1 MLLVG
6 AAVVAV
12 PDSRHAVA
20 RWLGLERLPVRVV
33 GSLPPAAAAELG
45 PARPLDEAAA
55 AADVVPFVA
64 PALGP
69 PVASYAPGGRYV
81 AVRYDDG
88 GTAVLVTTLPG
99 RLDDI
104 AFRKLVAAGVQV
116 TDVAVGDADGVWI
129 TGEPHV
135 FMYEAPG
142 GGMAE
147 ARPAADTL
155 AWQEGDVIV
164 RVEGA
169 IPLARA
175 LELAAGLVPAELPE
189 G

>member
-1 MLLVG
+1 MG
-6 AAVVAV
+6 A
-12 PDSRHAVA
+12 
-20 RWLGLERLPVRVV
+20 
-33 GSLPPAAAAELG
+33 LPPATAAELV
-45 PARPLDEAAA
+45 PPRPLDEAAA

-64 PALGP
+64 PALGA
-69 PVASYAPGGRYV
+69 PVAAYAPGGRYV
-81 AVRYDDG
+81 AVRYEDG

-104 AFRKLVAAGVQV
+104 AFGKLVAAGVQV

-147 ARPAADTL
+147 ARPRRTRSP
-155 AWQEGDVIV
+155 G
-164 RVEGA
+164 R
-169 IPLARA
+169 RA
-175 LELAAGLVPAELPE
+175 T
-189 G
+189 